1 MAKQLGLESVDE
13 LEVALDSLEGIAA
26 DGGELEKDN
35 IAREARIRSAYLEWC
50 KENGKEPVE
59 SRFETFA
66 SNFLAMENYSRES
79 GREMSLN
86 KYADC
91 TEEEYLEL
99 TGQKQTE
106 EVKAEEETEKVVV
119 AAPVQEIAASGL
131 SKADAQALAKAEAK
145 AKADA
150 EKKARDEEL
159 AKKKAAQEGEW
170 CFVSCLSFR
179 TWKFEPSH

>member
-1 MAKQLGLESVDE
+1 
-13 LEVALDSLEGIAA
+13 
-26 DGGELEKDN
+26 
-35 IAREARIRSAYLEWC
+35 
-50 KENGKEPVE
+50 
-59 SRFETFA
+59 
-66 SNFLAMENYSRES
+66 MENYSRES

-119 AAPVQEIAASGL
+119 AAPVQETAASGL

-159 AKKKAAQEGEW
+159 AKKKAAQEGE
-170 CFVSCLSFR
+170 CFVSCGVLELGSLNDHTDFYA
-179 TWKFEPSH
+179 TISKSLAKDVG